1 MSLYETIGR
10 TVEACGIS
18 SLVPSKAEE
27 MGVYTLSI
35 VARPGDHICVRG
47 ATHPLWHHGIRGDH
61 DTVYEMSGDSKET
74 AKIRRCSMDSFVS
87 TALAAAIIRYDY
99 DSDNWKQASLRV
111 AEEFCSRDD
120 LHPAAYNILYSN
132 CECFATWCRIL
143 RCDGTHVKLFSELN
157 RLLGNTDPFCHVD
170 GDFKR
175 AHLLQQRTPNHSFAK
190 VGLPMPQV
198 GIRAG

>member
-1 MSLYETIGR
+1 MPDLARAAHHTPSLSPFRTRHEFSPYINMSLYETIGR

-87 TALAAAIIRYDY
+87 TALAAASIRYDC

-111 AEEFCSRDD
+111 AEEFCCRDD
-120 LHPAAYNILYSN
+120 LR
-132 CECFATWCRIL
+132 TCRPVL
-143 RCDGTHVKLFSELN
+143 
-157 RLLGNTDPFCHVD
+157 
-170 GDFKR
+170 
-175 AHLLQQRTPNHSFAK
+175 
-190 VGLPMPQV
+190 
-198 GIRAG
+198 